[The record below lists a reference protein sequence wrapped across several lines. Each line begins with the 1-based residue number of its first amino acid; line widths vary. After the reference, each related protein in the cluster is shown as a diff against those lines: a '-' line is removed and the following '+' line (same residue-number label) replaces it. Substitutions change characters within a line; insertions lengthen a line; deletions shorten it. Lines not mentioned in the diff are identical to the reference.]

1 MARPKSKTKKILFA
15 VEIIV
20 LLLFIG
26 GLYVYGQLNSKLDK
40 INQPVLDDSKIKV
53 NQEVQDSIDSQE
65 STLTGYTTYALFG
78 IDHRDKNTALGGE
91 NSDTIIIASVNNDTK
106 DVKLVSVYRDTLL
119 NLGNDTYSKANAA
132 YAYGEAE
139 QAITMLNT
147 NLDLNISE
155 YATVNFNALT
165 TIIDDLGGLD
175 MDMSYAEIVHMNNY
189 CVETSEETGKDY
201 TPIELPDRPDD
212 IEAVQYHYHLNGVQ
226 ATSYCRIRYT
236 ASLDM
241 GRTER
246 QRRVIQMIV
255 SKAKSAGLGKIFKIM
270 DDVFPMVT
278 TSMTKDDLPVYGIK
292 TFFCSNVCA
301 AYKRDIYQKLGGF
314 VRKAIFNEDMIYAGR
329 LIQEGYAVAYA
340 ADAKVIHSHNYSCM
354 QQFHRNFDLGVSQAE
369 HPEIFA
375 GVPSEGEGIKLVK
388 KTINYLIQKR
398 KIWLIPG
405 VILQSGCKYAGYLSG
420 KNYRKLPRKMI
431 LWCTM
436 NREYWKV

>member
-1 MARPKSKTKKILFA
+1 MPIKGRLTAEMWGDMQEKKTVDVIIPVSYPDEKLQKILDRLEKQTHP
-15 VEIIV
+15 VKRIIV
-20 LLLFIG
+20 INTDEAGFPKNLRWPANMEVYHIAPEEFDHGATRDMAARKSTADLMLFMTQDAVPADTH
-26 GLYVYGQLNSKLDK
+26 LVEYLAKAF
-40 INQPVLDDSKIKV
+40 DDP
-53 NQEVQDSIDSQE
+53 
-65 STLTGYTTYALFG
+65 
-78 IDHRDKNTALGGE
+78 
-91 NSDTIIIASVNNDTK
+91 
-106 DVKLVSVYRDTLL
+106 LV
-119 NLGNDTYSKANAA
+119 AAA
-132 YAYGEAE
+132 YARQLPNE
-139 QAITMLNT
+139 MC
-147 NLDLNISE
+147 S
-155 YATVNFNALT
+155 F
-165 TIIDDLGGLD
+165 
-175 MDMSYAEIVHMNNY
+175 
-189 CVETSEETGKDY
+189 VE
-201 TPIELPDRPDD
+201 
-212 IEAVQYHYHLNGVQ
+212 
-226 ATSYCRIRYT
+226 RYT
-236 ASLDM
+236 RSFNYPEKSYVRTQRDLSL
-241 GRTER
+241 
-246 QRRVIQMIV
+246 
-255 SKAKSAGLGKIFKIM
+255 
-270 DDVFPMVT
+270 
-278 TSMTKDDLPVYGIK
+278 YGIK

-301 AYKRDIYQKLGGF
+301 AYKKEIYQKLGGF